1 MIFNKNT
8 FAAGGKSPSQPH
20 GRGRSPQR
28 RMPPLPLTRS
38 ARRVNTRPTQKTA
51 GGLDRPV
58 SSATLHAGLT
68 NRNTLRVIPLGGV
81 EEVGMNC
88 TAFEFGNDIIIVD
101 MGFHFPDE
109 TTPGIDYII
118 PNTKY
123 LEDNKHKIRGILVTH
138 AHLDHIGALP
148 YVLAKL
154 GDPPIYSMPLSI
166 AMIKKRLEEFNM
178 VGRAKVNPITKDD
191 TLSLGVFH
199 VEFFRLNHNIPDC
212 VGFRISTPIGKIV
225 YATDWKFDH
234 TPTDQR
240 PTEFD
245 KIAKYG
251 GEGVILFMG
260 DSTNAEKPGYCV
272 SEKELA
278 NVIDRIM
285 QDAKSR
291 MIVATFS
298 SLLSRIQS
306 VCDAAAKHNRKII
319 VTGRSMVNAIEIAL
333 SMGYLRIQ
341 PKIFIKSEA
350 ASRYPDNQL
359 VVLTTGSQGEEMSA
373 LARMSRGEHKIV
385 KIKQG
390 DTVVLSSSPIPGN
403 EGSIVEVLDN
413 LTRQGANVIYNKVLD
428 IHSSGHGQQ
437 EELKMMFGL
446 VKPKYFVP
454 IHGEHHMLVAHTKLA
469 QSVGIPQENCFV
481 MDNGSVLEIRSDG
494 SAKLLDD
501 KVEAGYVFVDGL
513 GVGDVEEVV
522 LRDRQVMAKD
532 GMVVIITTIDH
543 HTGKLINLP
552 DIVSRGFIYMKGN
565 EDIIREIKHEVRKIC
580 EVKGAKPKDANE
592 PGSAYL
598 RNLIR
603 DQVGEYLFHK
613 TNRRPM
619 VLPVII
625 EV

>member
-1 MIFNKNT
+1 
-8 FAAGGKSPSQPH
+8 
-20 GRGRSPQR
+20 
-28 RMPPLPLTRS
+28 
-38 ARRVNTRPTQKTA
+38 
-51 GGLDRPV
+51 
-58 SSATLHAGLT
+58 
-68 NRNTLRVIPLGGV
+68 
-81 EEVGMNC
+81 
-88 TAFEFGNDIIIVD
+88 
-101 MGFHFPDE
+101 
-109 TTPGIDYII
+109 
-118 PNTKY
+118 
-123 LEDNKHKIRGILVTH
+123 
-138 AHLDHIGALP
+138 
-148 YVLAKL
+148 
-154 GDPPIYSMPLSI
+154 
-166 AMIKKRLEEFNM
+166 
-178 VGRAKVNPITKDD
+178 
-191 TLSLGVFH
+191 
-199 VEFFRLNHNIPDC
+199 
-212 VGFRISTPIGKIV
+212 
-225 YATDWKFDH
+225 
-234 TPTDQR
+234 
-240 PTEFD
+240 
-245 KIAKYG
+245 
-251 GEGVILFMG
+251 
-260 DSTNAEKPGYCV
+260 
-272 SEKELA
+272 
-278 NVIDRIM
+278 
-285 QDAKSR
+285 
-291 MIVATFS
+291 
-298 SLLSRIQS
+298 
-306 VCDAAAKHNRKII
+306 
-319 VTGRSMVNAIEIAL
+319 
-333 SMGYLRIQ
+333 
-341 PKIFIKSEA
+341 
-350 ASRYPDNQL
+350 
-359 VVLTTGSQGEEMSA
+359 
-373 LARMSRGEHKIV
+373 
-385 KIKQG
+385 
-390 DTVVLSSSPIPGN
+390 
-403 EGSIVEVLDN
+403 
-413 LTRQGANVIYNKVLD
+413 VIYNKVLD

-565 EDIIREIKHEVRKIC
+565 EDIIREIKHEVRKTC